1 MLLPETQTG
10 FCRIRKDIGTV
21 AAEDGGPVPHSSSP
35 FDAMDGG
42 DPPRPVL
49 RRHTTGRIHNG
60 SCRHR
65 IAKDAAAVERNGNGL
80 TDFAV
85 M

>member
-1 MLLPETQTG
+1 MPLSGTQIA
-10 FCRIRKDIGTV
+10 FCRRRKDVRAV
-21 AAEDGGPVPHSSSP
+21 AAEDVGPVPQGSSP

-49 RRHTTGRIHNG
+49 RRHTTRRIHNA

-65 IAKDAAAVERNGNGL
+65 IAKDAAAVERNGNGV
-80 TDFAV
+80 TVFAV